1 MPAYSHF
8 DYYLRSVITAML
20 ALSVIGVTAW
30 QVISGSGVS
39 GPFGSWAGLIIG
51 VYFGSHV
58 SLNGSGAKRRVMEE
72 QSGLPTPVPVVPVAI
87 VPPPTVTTQ
96 VETGA

>member
-8 DYYLRSVITAML
+8 DYYLRSIVTAVL
-20 ALSVIGVTAW
+20 ALVILGVTAW
-30 QVISGSGVS
+30 QVIGGSGVS

-58 SLNGSGAKRRVMEE
+58 SLNGSGAKRRVAEDQAVATMM
-72 QSGLPTPVPVVPVAI
+72 PVVPVS
-87 VPPPTVTTQ
+87 VVTKPEGTQ
-96 VETGA
+96 P